1 MFTAKRKGLLAFF
14 AVLLTVALISC
25 AVIFALPEKTAHA
38 EGAQTQTD
46 EGQTDQTATVKSAE
60 ELKAA
65 LDNEEVSTI
74 ALGDNITADVVIA
87 QGRTVTL
94 DLNGFKL
101 TNESDHTITNCG
113 KLTIKDSS
121 AENSGTVDNIT
132 NARGALFN
140 LGEAVL
146 LGGNYTRSKE
156 AGSSVEEGGG
166 NSWYA
171 IKNLGYLT
179 IGEDGKDCEVNVI
192 QNGHFSSLITN
203 GYYNSDNSGDHK
215 TYYGL
220 VTTAD
225 KIPTLTIYDGE
236 FTGGIN
242 SIKNDNHGV
251 MNIKGGIFNNSTQSV
266 VLNWNNLTIDGGTFN
281 IADDATASVIT
292 SYDSTGFNNGNTA
305 INGGTFAGAIVA
317 DYGADN
323 VDYSI
328 SGGEFA
334 TAVSEE
340 FIAEDS
346 LFYPTE
352 NGFTVGTQ
360 EQMEADPANT
370 AVAVIGK
377 MAYASLAEA
386 VDAVPAD
393 NSPVTITLVGGE
405 NGVITAPGVKIV
417 ANKNITIDFNG
428 LTYNVTDTVG
438 SSGTETNGFQLLK
451 GSVVTLRNGKI
462 ISSTAKILIQN
473 YCNLTVED
481 MTLGGGENSVIQ
493 YVMSNN
499 SGETHIKG
507 NTNIIARDGWY
518 AFDVY
523 FWPSNG
529 YTDVKVIFDED
540 FSGSVEGKVEYTS
553 DNTKKDEWFE
563 KAQLLISEGSTGNFD
578 IQLQKVSADNPD
590 QANIVIGGGTFANTI
605 PESYISENSLFYP
618 TEEGFKV
625 ENYSAAISAVEERDD
640 IVAIFG
646 NKAYS
651 DLDEAIAEGAV
662 TMTGK
667 YVYSDLSS
675 AFAAAEDNTPTEI
688 KVIADIENTYAGSI
702 PAYTTKHI
710 TLDLNG
716 HNITAG
722 ALKVFNFG
730 YGASGSLTLIGDGN
744 VTCLA
749 GGCLVDTSLGNVA
762 TVNILGGNYIGD
774 KSSNMFLLKSGDTLN
789 ISGGTFEQGAIRVF
803 AGVNSTIS
811 GGVFNSDIIMS
822 IYGTCE
828 ISGGEF
834 MFANGL
840 TTGAATNLVVSGGT
854 FAAPVAEKF
863 IAENSLFY
871 YTEDGYKVSENNGE
885 VPADCTGAAM
895 SGNAVYATLQEAVD
909 NFEAGSVITLL
920 KDVQLNSAVIISKSL
935 TLDLNGFNI
944 SGTLSGSQS
953 VASERALI
961 VVASADDVKIIN
973 TDEKDSKIS
982 VYDGNNS
989 DGNYYEAI
997 YSYAS
1002 DLSVENV
1009 DIYSDNYGI
1018 TFFGAMTQEE
1028 AVAQGA
1034 SAEFKTLNL
1043 IGSSVEVGMD
1053 AISGN
1058 GSGTCHGTTINIEN
1072 SKLYAPSGWAIYHP
1086 QYGILNITGAETEI
1100 SGATAI
1106 EMRSGMLSINGGTIT
1121 AKEKFDW
1128 NASGNGPSMLGVA
1141 VGISQ
1146 HTTNLPVE
1154 VNISGGTL
1162 SATGEGGKALY
1173 EEDLMNEDVSG
1184 IAVSITGG
1192 QFNGEV
1198 SSENVV
1204 NFIEGGTFAVKPS
1217 DECFAEGL
1225 EGIFYDG
1232 NYVVVE
1238 KVSDAGTLLT
1248 AKYNAQADVRSY
1260 AAAFGLSLTSLEAL
1274 ASADANAAAV
1284 VAAYEAV
1291 LDASSE
1297 GAVAVAKLAAMDAV
1311 DAFVDALNAAKAA
1324 AISEVSAYAA
1334 DAENIA
1340 VAVPTYIL
1348 SAINGAMSAEEIN
1361 SYVASAK
1368 AEIDEIR
1375 AERKAADAETSL
1387 LQTQIDAI
1395 LTVLEFVQDSSNEN
1409 SAVLE
1414 NIVENLAAAWVDV
1427 SDIKA
1432 LLGNVADTSSND
1444 TIIGMIKAVQ
1454 DKVAEA
1460 QADIKSYVDEKTAAI
1475 TADVEAMLAALDFAD
1490 SSDIAALAGQLD
1502 EVSDYVYGIKAS
1514 IGDLA
1519 DGETLASVLAGIE
1532 YAQSA
1537 LEKAV
1542 GDYKTAVETVLQGIT
1557 ESLSALV
1564 KDVEALGANS
1574 AADKESMLEEIA
1586 KLQATADE
1594 ISDTVA
1600 SLEGG
1605 SQTDLEGISED
1616 IAKLNASLEGIT
1628 ENVDNLVKNNET
1640 YGSSLAGLYAFV
1652 AATVVIAIVV
1662 LVVVSV
1668 KKRR

>member
-60 ELKAA
+60 ELKSA
-65 LDNEEVSTI
+65 LDSKEVSTI
-74 ALGDNITADVVIA
+74 ALGGNITANAVIA
-87 QGRTVTL
+87 KGRTVTL
-94 DLNGFKL
+94 DLNGFTL
-101 TNESDHTITNCG
+101 TNESDHTITNYG

-203 GYYNSDNSGDHK
+203 GYYNSDDSGDHK
-215 TYYGL
+215 TYNGL

-225 KIPTLTIYDGE
+225 QIPTLTIYGGE

-251 MNIKGGIFNNSTQSV
+251 MNIKGGTFNNSTQSV
-266 VLNWNNLTIDGGTFN
+266 VLNWNNLTIDDGTFN

-292 SYDSTGFNNGNTA
+292 SYDSTGFNNGNTV

-323 VDYSI
+323 VKYSI

-340 FIAEDS
+340 FI
-346 LFYPTE
+346 
-352 NGFTVGTQ
+352 
-360 EQMEADPANT
+360 
-370 AVAVIGK
+370 
-377 MAYASLAEA
+377 
-386 VDAVPAD
+386 
-393 NSPVTITLVGGE
+393 
-405 NGVITAPGVKIV
+405 
-417 ANKNITIDFNG
+417 
-428 LTYNVTDTVG
+428 
-438 SSGTETNGFQLLK
+438 
-451 GSVVTLRNGKI
+451 
-462 ISSTAKILIQN
+462 
-473 YCNLTVED
+473 
-481 MTLGGGENSVIQ
+481 
-493 YVMSNN
+493 
-499 SGETHIKG
+499 
-507 NTNIIARDGWY
+507 
-518 AFDVY
+518 
-523 FWPSNG
+523 
-529 YTDVKVIFDED
+529 
-540 FSGSVEGKVEYTS
+540 
-553 DNTKKDEWFE
+553 
-563 KAQLLISEGSTGNFD
+563 
-578 IQLQKVSADNPD
+578 
-590 QANIVIGGGTFANTI
+590 
-605 PESYISENSLFYP
+605 SENSLFYP

-625 ENYSAAISAVEERDD
+625 VEYSETVPEDSVGVAVC
-640 IVAIFG
+640 G
-646 NKAYS
+646 NKIYTS
-651 DLDEAIAEGAV
+651 LQEAITE
-662 TMTGK
+662 
-667 YVYSDLSS
+667 
-675 AFAAAEDNTPTEI
+675 AEDGSTI
-688 KVIADIENTYAGSI
+688 KLLADIGKDGDQNKGDGSYSTLLN
-702 PAYTTKHI
+702 ADKAV
-710 TLDLNG
+710 TLDLAG
-716 HNITAG
+716 YNIYSGSTAFI
-722 ALKVFNFG
+722 VIYN
-730 YGASGSLTLIGDGN
+730 GSLTVMNSGE
-744 VTCLA
+744 
-749 GGCLVDTSLGNVA
+749 GGGIVDA
-762 TVNILGGNYIGD
+762 Y
-774 KSSNMFLLKSGDTLN
+774 GDT
-789 ISGGTFEQGAIRVF
+789 FEILPQ
-803 AGVNSTIS
+803 
-811 GGVFNSDIIMS
+811 
-822 IYGTCE
+822 
-828 ISGGEF
+828 
-834 MFANGL
+834 
-840 TTGAATNLVVSGGT
+840 
-854 FAAPVAEKF
+854 
-863 IAENSLFY
+863 
-871 YTEDGYKVSENNGE
+871 SENDLAELVLENG
-885 VPADCTGAAM
+885 VTVI
-895 SGNAVYATLQEAVD
+895 SRIYNAVYLGPVNKSNNELLNAVLVTEADLYAYGVYATIQG
-909 NFEAGSVITLL
+909 NGNKHGTSIT
-920 KDVQLNSAVIISKSL
+920 I
-935 TLDLNGFNI
+935 NG
-944 SGTLSGSQS
+944 G
-953 VASERALI
+953 
-961 VVASADDVKIIN
+961 K
-973 TDEKDSKIS
+973 
-982 VYDGNNS
+982 
-989 DGNYYEAI
+989 I
-997 YSYAS
+997 YS
-1002 DLSVENV
+1002 
-1009 DIYSDNYGI
+1009 
-1018 TFFGAMTQEE
+1018 
-1028 AVAQGA
+1028 
-1034 SAEFKTLNL
+1034 K
-1043 IGSSVEVGMD
+1043 
-1053 AISGN
+1053 
-1058 GSGTCHGTTINIEN
+1058 GT
-1072 SKLYAPSGWAIYHP
+1072 AIYHP
-1086 QYGILNITGAETEI
+1086 QYGELVINGGEIVGEATGV
-1100 SGATAI
+1100 
-1106 EMRSGMLSINGGTIT
+1106 EMRAGTIEVNGGTI
-1121 AKEKFDW
+1121 
-1128 NASGNGPSMLGVA
+1128 SGNGDPFTSDPNGNGSTTIGAAVA
-1141 VGISQ
+1141 IVQ
-1146 HTTNLPVE
+1146 HTTKLALNAEINGGEFNGARAFYQANLQ
-1154 VNISGGTL
+1154 NND
-1162 SATGEGGKALY
+1162 
-1173 EEDLMNEDVSG
+1173 EE
-1184 IAVSITGG
+1184 AVKKVTAQITGG

-1204 NFIEGGTFAVKPS
+1204 NFIEGGTFSVKPS

-1238 KVSDAGTLLT
+1238 KVSDAGALLT

-1284 VAAYEAV
+1284 VSAYEAV
-1291 LDASSE
+1291 LNASSE

-1368 AEIDEIR
+1368 AEIDEVR
-1375 AERKAADAETSL
+1375 AERKAAADDASV

-1395 LTVLEFVQDSSNEN
+1395 MSALELVQN
-1409 SAVLE
+1409 SADANAAVLDD
-1414 NIVENLAAAWVDV
+1414 IVAGLATAGADI
-1427 SDIKA
+1427 SDIQA

-1564 KDVEALGANS
+1564 KDVEALSANS
-1574 AADKESMLEEIA
+1574 AADKEAMLEEIA

-1600 SLEGG
+1600 SLESG

>member
-60 ELKAA
+60 ELKSA
-65 LDNEEVSTI
+65 LDSKEVSTI
-74 ALGDNITADVVIA
+74 ALGGNITANAVIA

-94 DLNGFKL
+94 DLNGFTL
-101 TNESDHTITNCG
+101 TNESDHTITNYG

-203 GYYNSDNSGDHK
+203 GYYNSDDSGDHK
-215 TYYGL
+215 TYNGL

-225 KIPTLTIYDGE
+225 QIPTLTIYGGE

-266 VLNWNNLTIDGGTFN
+266 VLNWNKLIIDDGTFN
-281 IADDATASVIT
+281 IADDATASVTT
-292 SYDSTGFNNGNTA
+292 SYVSTGFNNGNTV

-323 VDYSI
+323 VKYSI

-340 FIAEDS
+340 FIAEDR

-377 MAYASLAEA
+377 MAYASLSEA

-462 ISSTAKILIQN
+462 ISATAKILIQN

-507 NTNIIARDGWY
+507 NTNIIARDGGY

-625 ENYSAAISAVEERDD
+625 VEYSETVPEDSVGVAVC
-640 IVAIFG
+640 G
-646 NKAYS
+646 NKIYTS
-651 DLDEAIAEGAV
+651 LQEAITE
-662 TMTGK
+662 
-667 YVYSDLSS
+667 
-675 AFAAAEDNTPTEI
+675 AEDGSTI
-688 KVIADIENTYAGSI
+688 KLLADIGKDGDQNKGDGSYSTLLN
-702 PAYTTKHI
+702 ADKAV
-710 TLDLNG
+710 TLDLAG
-716 HNITAG
+716 YNIYSGSTAFI
-722 ALKVFNFG
+722 VIYN
-730 YGASGSLTLIGDGN
+730 GSLTVMNSGE
-744 VTCLA
+744 
-749 GGCLVDTSLGNVA
+749 GGGIVDA
-762 TVNILGGNYIGD
+762 Y
-774 KSSNMFLLKSGDTLN
+774 GDTFKILP
-789 ISGGTFEQGAIRVF
+789 Q
-803 AGVNSTIS
+803 
-811 GGVFNSDIIMS
+811 
-822 IYGTCE
+822 
-828 ISGGEF
+828 
-834 MFANGL
+834 
-840 TTGAATNLVVSGGT
+840 
-854 FAAPVAEKF
+854 
-863 IAENSLFY
+863 
-871 YTEDGYKVSENNGE
+871 SENDLAKLVLENG
-885 VPADCTGAAM
+885 VTVI
-895 SGNAVYATLQEAVD
+895 SRIYNAVYLGPVNKSNNELLNAVLVTEADLYAYGVYATIQG
-909 NFEAGSVITLL
+909 NGNQHGTSITINGG
-920 KDVQLNSAVIISKSL
+920 KIYSKS
-935 TLDLNGFNI
+935 
-944 SGTLSGSQS
+944 
-953 VASERALI
+953 A
-961 VVASADDVKIIN
+961 
-973 TDEKDSKIS
+973 
-982 VYDGNNS
+982 
-989 DGNYYEAI
+989 
-997 YSYAS
+997 
-1002 DLSVENV
+1002 
-1009 DIYSDNYGI
+1009 
-1018 TFFGAMTQEE
+1018 
-1028 AVAQGA
+1028 
-1034 SAEFKTLNL
+1034 
-1043 IGSSVEVGMD
+1043 
-1053 AISGN
+1053 
-1058 GSGTCHGTTINIEN
+1058 
-1072 SKLYAPSGWAIYHP
+1072 AIYHP
-1086 QYGILNITGAETEI
+1086 QYGELVINGGEIVGEATGV
-1100 SGATAI
+1100 
-1106 EMRSGMLSINGGTIT
+1106 EMRAGTIEVNGGTI
-1121 AKEKFDW
+1121 
-1128 NASGNGPSMLGVA
+1128 SGNGDPFTSDPNGNGSTTIGAAVA
-1141 VGISQ
+1141 IVQ
-1146 HTTNLPVE
+1146 HTTKLALNAEINGGEFNGARAFYQANLQ
-1154 VNISGGTL
+1154 NND
-1162 SATGEGGKALY
+1162 
-1173 EEDLMNEDVSG
+1173 EE
-1184 IAVSITGG
+1184 AVKKVTAQITGG

-1204 NFIEGGTFAVKPS
+1204 NFIEGGTFSVKPS
-1217 DECFAEGL
+1217 DECFAEGF

-1238 KVSDAGTLLT
+1238 KVSDAGALLT
-1248 AKYNAQADVRSY
+1248 AKCNAQADVRSY

-1284 VAAYEAV
+1284 VSAYEAV
-1291 LDASSE
+1291 LNASSE
-1297 GAVAVAKLAAMDAV
+1297 GAIAVAKLAAMDAI

-1361 SYVASAK
+1361 SYIASAK
-1368 AEIDEIR
+1368 AEIDEVR
-1375 AERKAADAETSL
+1375 AERKAAADDASV

-1395 LTVLEFVQDSSNEN
+1395 MSALELVQN
-1409 SAVLE
+1409 SADANAAVLDD
-1414 NIVENLAAAWVDV
+1414 IVAGLAAAGADI
-1427 SDIKA
+1427 SDIQA

-1564 KDVEALGANS
+1564 KDVEALSANS
-1574 AADKESMLEEIA
+1574 AADKEAMLEEIA

-1600 SLEGG
+1600 SLESG

>member
-60 ELKAA
+60 ELKSA
-65 LDNEEVSTI
+65 LVNEEVSTI
-74 ALGDNITADVVIA
+74 ALGGNIIA
-87 QGRTVTL
+87 NAEIAKGRTVTL
-94 DLNGFKL
+94 DLNGFTL
-101 TNESDHTITNCG
+101 TNESDHTITNYG

-203 GYYNSDNSGDHK
+203 GYYNSDDSGDHK
-215 TYYGL
+215 TYSGL

-251 MNIKGGIFNNSTQSV
+251 MNIKGGTFNNSTQSV
-266 VLNWNNLTIDGGTFN
+266 VLNWNKLIIDDGTFN
-281 IADDATASVIT
+281 IVDDATASVTT
-292 SYDSTGFNNGNTA
+292 SYASTGFNNGNTV

-317 DYGADN
+317 DYGADS
-323 VDYSI
+323 VKYSI

-352 NGFTVGTQ
+352 
-360 EQMEADPANT
+360 
-370 AVAVIGK
+370 
-377 MAYASLAEA
+377 
-386 VDAVPAD
+386 
-393 NSPVTITLVGGE
+393 
-405 NGVITAPGVKIV
+405 
-417 ANKNITIDFNG
+417 
-428 LTYNVTDTVG
+428 
-438 SSGTETNGFQLLK
+438 
-451 GSVVTLRNGKI
+451 
-462 ISSTAKILIQN
+462 
-473 YCNLTVED
+473 
-481 MTLGGGENSVIQ
+481 
-493 YVMSNN
+493 
-499 SGETHIKG
+499 
-507 NTNIIARDGWY
+507 
-518 AFDVY
+518 
-523 FWPSNG
+523 
-529 YTDVKVIFDED
+529 
-540 FSGSVEGKVEYTS
+540 
-553 DNTKKDEWFE
+553 
-563 KAQLLISEGSTGNFD
+563 
-578 IQLQKVSADNPD
+578 
-590 QANIVIGGGTFANTI
+590 
-605 PESYISENSLFYP
+605 
-618 TEEGFKV
+618 EGFKV
-625 ENYSAAISAVEERDD
+625 VEYSETVPEDSVGVAVC
-640 IVAIFG
+640 G
-646 NKAYS
+646 NKIYTS
-651 DLDEAIAEGAV
+651 LQEAITE
-662 TMTGK
+662 
-667 YVYSDLSS
+667 
-675 AFAAAEDNTPTEI
+675 AEDGSTI
-688 KVIADIENTYAGSI
+688 KLLADIGKDGDQNKGNGSYSTLLN
-702 PAYTTKHI
+702 ADKAV
-710 TLDLNG
+710 TLDLAG
-716 HNITAG
+716 YNIYSGSTAFI
-722 ALKVFNFG
+722 VIYN
-730 YGASGSLTLIGDGN
+730 GSLTVMNSGE
-744 VTCLA
+744 
-749 GGCLVDTSLGNVA
+749 GGGIVDA
-762 TVNILGGNYIGD
+762 Y
-774 KSSNMFLLKSGDTLN
+774 GDTFKILP
-789 ISGGTFEQGAIRVF
+789 Q
-803 AGVNSTIS
+803 
-811 GGVFNSDIIMS
+811 
-822 IYGTCE
+822 
-828 ISGGEF
+828 
-834 MFANGL
+834 
-840 TTGAATNLVVSGGT
+840 
-854 FAAPVAEKF
+854 
-863 IAENSLFY
+863 
-871 YTEDGYKVSENNGE
+871 SENDLAKLVLENG
-885 VPADCTGAAM
+885 VTVI
-895 SGNAVYATLQEAVD
+895 SRIYNAVYLGPVNKSNNELLNAVLVTEADLYAYGVYATIQG
-909 NFEAGSVITLL
+909 NGNKHGTSITINGG
-920 KDVQLNSAVIISKSL
+920 KIYSKS
-935 TLDLNGFNI
+935 T
-944 SGTLSGSQS
+944 
-953 VASERALI
+953 
-961 VVASADDVKIIN
+961 
-973 TDEKDSKIS
+973 
-982 VYDGNNS
+982 
-989 DGNYYEAI
+989 
-997 YSYAS
+997 
-1002 DLSVENV
+1002 
-1009 DIYSDNYGI
+1009 
-1018 TFFGAMTQEE
+1018 
-1028 AVAQGA
+1028 
-1034 SAEFKTLNL
+1034 
-1043 IGSSVEVGMD
+1043 
-1053 AISGN
+1053 
-1058 GSGTCHGTTINIEN
+1058 
-1072 SKLYAPSGWAIYHP
+1072 AIYHP
-1086 QYGILNITGAETEI
+1086 QYGELVINGGEIVGEATGV
-1100 SGATAI
+1100 
-1106 EMRSGMLSINGGTIT
+1106 EMRAGTIEVNGGTI
-1121 AKEKFDW
+1121 
-1128 NASGNGPSMLGVA
+1128 SGNGDPFTSDPNGNGSTTIGAAVA
-1141 VGISQ
+1141 IVQ
-1146 HTTNLPVE
+1146 HTTKLALNAEINGGEFNGARAFYQANLQ
-1154 VNISGGTL
+1154 NND
-1162 SATGEGGKALY
+1162 
-1173 EEDLMNEDVSG
+1173 EE
-1184 IAVSITGG
+1184 AVKKVTAQITGG

-1204 NFIEGGTFAVKPS
+1204 NFIEGGTFSVKPS
-1217 DECFAEGL
+1217 DECFAEGF

-1238 KVSDAGTLLT
+1238 KVSDAGALLT
-1248 AKYNAQADVRSY
+1248 AKCNAQADVRSY

-1284 VAAYEAV
+1284 VSAYEAV
-1291 LDASSE
+1291 LNASSE
-1297 GAVAVAKLAAMDAV
+1297 GAIAVAKLAAMDAI

-1368 AEIDEIR
+1368 AEIDEVR
-1375 AERKAADAETSL
+1375 AERKAAADDASV

-1395 LTVLEFVQDSSNEN
+1395 MSALELVQN
-1409 SAVLE
+1409 SADANAAVLDD
-1414 NIVENLAAAWVDV
+1414 IVAGLAAAGA
-1427 SDIKA
+1427 DIFDIQA

-1564 KDVEALGANS
+1564 KDVEALSANS
-1574 AADKESMLEEIA
+1574 AADKEAMLEEIA

-1600 SLEGG
+1600 SLESG